1 VRTFGRRI
9 WNYSLRTHICFVF
22 SCVAWWGE
30 WGWWWWMLLLQPR
43 RGLKKS
49 IRDGLPVIIYNEKLT
64 TTSSSSTSATVL
76 MDNQW
81 ASMKLIFLLYQAWW
95 RTPPT
100 YPSRFV
106 FPLARNLAVG
116 YQKTDWFDSQILL
129 PYVKLPSL
137 IDSCTFFNSN
147 NYVCCCLLQMCS
159 VLRRL
164 PKERN
169 FAATAGMQS
178 HLP

>member
-1 VRTFGRRI
+1 
-9 WNYSLRTHICFVF
+9 
-22 SCVAWWGE
+22 
-30 WGWWWWMLLLQPR
+30 MLLLQPR

-64 TTSSSSTSATVL
+64 TTSSSSTSATGL

-81 ASMKLIFLLYQAWW
+81 ASMILIFLLYQAWR
-95 RTPPT
+95 RTPHT
-100 YPSRFV
+100 HPSRFV
-106 FPLARNLAVG
+106 FPLARNLAAG
-116 YQKTDWFDSQILL
+116 YQKNRLISFSDFVT
-129 PYVKLPSL
+129 YVKLPSL

-159 VLRRL
+159 VLGRL